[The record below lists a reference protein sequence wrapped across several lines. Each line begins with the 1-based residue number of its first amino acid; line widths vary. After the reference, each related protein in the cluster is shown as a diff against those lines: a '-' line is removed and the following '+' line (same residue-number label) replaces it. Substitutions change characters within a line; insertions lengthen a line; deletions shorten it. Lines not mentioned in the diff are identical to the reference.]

1 MPSSRLLGRAL
12 LLEFLFGLFNG
23 RFELPAELVVE
34 DLLFGYVSEQLG
46 LAGIEKPEQLLFEIP
61 EVGHLEEP
69 RVQIEHVAG
78 IRLAARRTP
87 EKKRNFPVRRGV
99 LRKIVVDA
107 KHVAAGVAIVL
118 ADRASRV
125 RSEERDGIVFKSVD
139 DRERQGWCASGEHR
153 EIYATLPIP
162 AEVIKPV
169 KTWHC
174 DPCSDGKNPKS

>member
-34 DLLFGYVSEQLG
+34 DVLFGYVSEQLG

-125 RSEERDGIVFKSVD
+125 RSEERDGIVFKISRRSRAAGLV
-139 DRERQGWCASGEHR
+139 RIRRAPRNLRYPAHTGRGHQARQNLALR
-153 EIYATLPIP
+153 PM
-162 AEVIKPV
+162 
-169 KTWHC
+169 
-174 DPCSDGKNPKS
+174 